1 MEEKMKNQTVRHI
14 RNALITAAIVTLFFL
29 ISLPIQYALGAP
41 ELVPA
46 MFVVAVCLISLFTDG
61 YLYGIVSA
69 LASVLA
75 VNYAFT
81 LPYFKF
87 NFTMVENLVSAAIM
101 ISVTLITCTLTTK
114 IKKQEAMRAESEREK
129 MRANLL
135 RAVSHDLRTPL
146 TGIYGAT
153 STVTENYD
161 TLSDESKLEMLAGVK
176 EDSEWLIR
184 MVENL
189 LSVTKLDGGTV
200 HLVKT
205 PTVIDELIDSVLTKF
220 HKRYPDERVSVT
232 TPDEFITVD
241 MDAILIEQVLV
252 NLLENAVQH
261 ARGHSVVE
269 LRVYTEGRVAIFE
282 VSDDGCGIDEA
293 ILERIFSGNLDRHDS
308 CGHGMGIGLSVCATI
323 IKAHGGEILAE
334 NTDSGAR
341 FSFKLLAD
349 EAEILE

>member
-1 MEEKMKNQTVRHI
+1 MKRATTHYIKN
-14 RNALITAAIVTLFFL
+14 AIVTFSVLALFFA

-46 MFVVAVCLISLFTDG
+46 MFVVAVCFVSLFTDG
-61 YLYGIVSA
+61 YLYGVIAA
-69 LASVLA
+69 LVSVLA

-87 NFTMVENLVSAAIM
+87 NFTMAKNLVSAAIM
-101 ISVTLITCTLTTK
+101 ITVTLITSTLTTK
-114 IKKQEAMRAESEREK
+114 IKKQEAARAEAAREK

-153 STVTENYD
+153 STVTENYS
-161 TLSDESKLEMLAGVK
+161 TLTDESKLELLRGVK

-189 LSVTKLDGGTV
+189 LSVTKLNGGSVRLTKTATV
-200 HLVKT
+200 V
-205 PTVIDELIDSVLTKF
+205 DELIDSVLSKF
-220 HKRYPDERVSVT
+220 YKRYPDECVT
-232 TPDEFITVD
+232 VNTPDEFLTVA

-252 NLLENAVQH
+252 NMLENSVQH
-261 ARGHSVVE
+261 AVGH
-269 LRVYTEGRVAIFE
+269 TEICLTVTSEGEAARFE

-293 ILERIFSGNLDRHDS
+293 IIGDIFSGALDRDDS
-308 CGHGMGIGLSVCATI
+308 RGHGMGIGLSVCASI
-323 IKAHGGEILAE
+323 IKAHGGEIYAE
-334 NTDSGAR
+334 NKERGAILG
-341 FSFKLLAD
+341 FKLEID
-349 EAEILE
+349 EQ